1 MELSKFLLP
10 EAILA
15 DAKAGSKKRVLQDA
29 AQLAEEVYGL
39 PANRLLSALQ
49 TRELLGPTGMGNG
62 VAIPHA
68 RLPEITEV
76 AAVFMHLE
84 TGVDF
89 GAVDRQPV
97 DLVFA
102 LFAPEDAV
110 TDHLKSLA
118 RASRTLRNEAT
129 CKKLRSTRDPAA
141 LYSILLE
148 NERSK
153 AA

>member
-10 EAILA
+10 EAIQA

-29 AQLAEEVYGL
+29 ARLAAEVYNL
-39 PANRLLSALQ
+39 REDKLLGALQ
-49 TRELLGPTGMGNG
+49 SRELLGPTGMGNG

-68 RLPEITEV
+68 RLPDIAHV
-76 AAVFMHLE
+76 CGVFMHLE
-84 TGVDF
+84 TPVDF
-89 GAVDRQPV
+89 NAVDRQPA
-97 DLVFA
+97 DLIFV
-102 LFAPEDAV
+102 LFAPDSAV

-118 RASRTLRNEAT
+118 RVSRTLRNEAT
-129 CKKLRSTRDPAA
+129 CQKLRSTRDAAA
-141 LYSILLE
+141 LYSILVE